1 MFPQDIWKAV
11 RRRPFVP
18 FRITLTEG
26 STYEIKHP
34 EFCIVTTTSVFIGL
48 LPTDDPDPL
57 PQRSVEVDVSHV
69 VKLEP
74 LALPAKGKKS

>member
-1 MFPQDIWKAV
+1 MAPHDIWKSV

-34 EFCIVTTTSVFIGL
+34 EFCLVTLSSVFIGL
-48 LPTDDPDPL
+48 QPTDDPDPL
-57 PQRSVEVDVSHV
+57 AQRIVEVDVAHV

-74 LALPAKGKKS
+74 IHAPAKGKKS